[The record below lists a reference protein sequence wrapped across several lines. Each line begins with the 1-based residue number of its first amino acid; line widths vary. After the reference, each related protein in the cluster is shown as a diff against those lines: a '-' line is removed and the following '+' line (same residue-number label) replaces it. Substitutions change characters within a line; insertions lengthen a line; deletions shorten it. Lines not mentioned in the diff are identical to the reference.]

1 MNDPEN
7 DPKNEMSN
15 KNNWQSTLWK
25 RALLPSLFV
34 SSLALILGSL
44 LKGSAGL
51 WGALLATF
59 TVLIFFS
66 VHLGVAS
73 LTRKMD
79 PASTMALAML
89 SYLFKITF
97 MALFLVLVTR
107 LTSPET
113 IDRTVFGATSIVLI
127 FTWLAGEIRAFLKL
141 RSVLDVEQ

>member
-1 MNDPEN
+1 MN
-7 DPKNEMSN
+7 N
-15 KNNWQSTLWK
+15 KSNWQSALWK
-25 RALLPSLFV
+25 KALWPSLFV
-34 SSLALILGSL
+34 SAIALILGWIF
-44 LKGSAGL
+44 KESAGL

-73 LTRKMD
+73 ITRKMD

-113 IDRTVFGATSIVLI
+113 IDRTIFGATAIALT
-127 FTWLAGEIRAFLKL
+127 FTWLVGEIRAFLKL
-141 RSVLDVEQ
+141 RFVLDVE